1 MMRFKVNRISEL
13 LAFWVLQAGLSQGR
27 REEVAG
33 GRGGG
38 RLGGEGS
45 ISKLY

>member
-1 MMRFKVNRISEL
+1 MTRFKVNRISEL
-13 LAFWVLQAGLSQGR
+13 LAFWVLQAGQSQGR

-33 GRGGG
+33 GRGREGW
-38 RLGGEGS
+38 GGEGS